1 MGLFEGVSCMLCVMY
16 GRWLVGTYFASFD
29 AGMSFV
35 VMFVGR
41 TQQPAFPEGRLAGM
55 AVVGPV
61 GRPPERRYSSTSDIG
76 TINEF
81 IVLL

>member
-1 MGLFEGVSCMLCVMY
+1 
-16 GRWLVGTYFASFD
+16 
-29 AGMSFV
+29 MSFV

-41 TQQPAFPEGRLAGM
+41 TQQPAFPDGRLAGV